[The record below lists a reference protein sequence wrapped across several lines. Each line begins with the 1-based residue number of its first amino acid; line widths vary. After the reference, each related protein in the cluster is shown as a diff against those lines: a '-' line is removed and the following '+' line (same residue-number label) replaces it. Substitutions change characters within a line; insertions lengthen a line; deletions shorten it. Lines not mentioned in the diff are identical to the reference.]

1 MVETQKVKRGEI
13 YYVDLGEGVGSE
25 VKKIRPCII
34 IQNDIGNKFSPTTII
49 CPITHRRKNT
59 KQPTQVILN
68 RSLVNGNVDGV
79 ILAEQLRIIDKTR
92 IIDSAGSLTDAGLIK
107 LEQALRISIGVQ

>member
-1 MVETQKVKRGEI
+1 MFEKPKVKRGEI

-25 VKKIRPCII
+25 VKKVRPCII
-34 IQNDIGNKFSPTTII
+34 IQNDIGNKFSPTTIV
-49 CPITHRRKNT
+49 CPITHRTKNT

-79 ILAEQLRIIDKTR
+79 ILAEQLRIIDKER
-92 IIDSAGSLTDAGLIK
+92 IKESIGSLTEKGLLK
-107 LEQALRISIGVQ
+107 LEKAMKISIGVS

>member
-1 MVETQKVKRGEI
+1 MGETQKVKRGEI

-34 IQNDIGNKFSPTTII
+34 IQNDIGNRFSSTTII
-49 CPITHRRKNT
+49 CPISHRTKNA

-68 RSLVNGNVDGV
+68 RSLVNGEVDGV
-79 ILAEQLRIIDKTR
+79 ILAEQLRIIDKER
-92 IIDSAGSLTDAGLIK
+92 IKDPIGFLTSKGMSQ
-107 LEQALRISIGVQ
+107 LEHAMKISIGV

>member
-13 YYVDLGEGVGSE
+13 FYVDLGEGIGSE

-34 IQNDIGNKFSPTTII
+34 IQNDIGNKFSSTTII
-49 CPITHRRKNT
+49 CPITHRTKNT

-79 ILAEQLRIIDKTR
+79 ILAEQLRIIDKKR
-92 IIDSAGSLTDAGLIK
+92 IKESIGSLTNKGLQK
-107 LEQALRISIGVQ
+107 LEQAMKISIGV